1 MQLASL
7 PLSAL
12 TSLFTDWVN
21 ARISIIQESSD
32 TITTTDN
39 MQALETHAR
48 QRADYI
54 GIPFPKSLAT
64 QFEDYRTE
72 D

>member
-21 ARISIIQESSD
+21 ARISIIHEHAASIS
-32 TITTTDN
+32 DN

-54 GIPFPKSLAT
+54 GIPFPKSLIPE
-64 QFEDYRTE
+64 FEDYRTE